1 MVSAWLE
8 PPSARPAERC
18 AGVRDGIL
26 QAFAFGTTE
35 TPPEVTFLKGR
46 RLRSAPLFFGRPR
59 LTEGTTPRPAF
70 VIKPAIFSTLF
81 ERTMRSLSIARMEKP
96 RPRSAGLLR
105 FHGGNQ

>member
-46 RLRSAPLFFGRPR
+46 RLRSVPFLLLAVVAMQHSQRGICANSIWLVLF
-59 LTEGTTPRPAF
+59 EPAF
-70 VIKPAIFSTLF
+70 
-81 ERTMRSLSIARMEKP
+81 
-96 RPRSAGLLR
+96 GC
-105 FHGGNQ
+105 